1 MWLPGSPRTF
11 PKPVNNKFNFT
22 AMPEPSSQVSRHLPS
37 GLPAGS
43 ELLPVVFTEDRNQG
57 GRLLHALPTE
67 FQTFAVIA
75 QSEMVVEGD
84 RSKNPTRQIEFLTIP
99 TENNHATEIQDLA
112 VSWVDTTTTAKSP
125 KQMLTLQGA
134 QIYWNDT
141 RVAISA
147 SPERLE
153 TLRTALIETCWFDAE
168 LAGLERE
175 LAHAW
180 SEMNEDMP
188 LAFNFD
194 EKSLPR
200 RKELQRRYD
209 RIMSIRSR
217 MLRMSPYVHCPY
229 IYPPTLASQLAER
242 YRERTR
248 MLHRHEILDD
258 QLEVFE
264 RVYETCGQR
273 ISDFVQSRTG
283 HILEWIIIILLT
295 LQMVIWGVE
304 ILTSL
309 ETATVV
315 Q

>member
-1 MWLPGSPRTF
+1 MWLPGSPLTF
-11 PKPVNNKFNFT
+11 PKTVNNKFNFT
-22 AMPEPSSQVSRHLPS
+22 AMPEPSSQVSRNLPND
-37 GLPAGS
+37 LPAGS
-43 ELLPVVFTEDRNQG
+43 ELLPVVFTQDRNQG
-57 GRLLHALPTE
+57 GRLLHAFPIE
-67 FQTFAVIA
+67 FHTFAVIG
-75 QSEMVVEGD
+75 QSEMVVDGD
-84 RSKNPTRQIEFLTIP
+84 RSKNPTRRIEFLTIP
-99 TENNHATEIQDLA
+99 TANNQATEIQEVV
-112 VSWVDTTTTAKSP
+112 VSWVDTTTNAKAP
-125 KQMLTLQGA
+125 RQMLTLQGA

-141 RVAISA
+141 RVAILA

-153 TLRTALIETCWFDAE
+153 SLRTALIETCWFDAE
-168 LAGLERE
+168 LAGIEHE
-175 LAHAW
+175 LANAW

-188 LAFNFD
+188 LAFDFD

-200 RKELQRRYD
+200 RKELQRRYE
-209 RIMSIRSR
+209 RVMSIRSR
-217 MLRMSPYVHCPY
+217 MLRLSPYVYCPH

-248 MLHRHEILDD
+248 MLHRHEILDG

-283 HILEWIIIILLT
+283 HILEWIIIILLV
-295 LQMVIWGVE
+295 LQMVIWGFE

-309 ETATVV
+309 EPATVV

>member
-1 MWLPGSPRTF
+1 ML
-11 PKPVNNKFNFT
+11 
-22 AMPEPSSQVSRHLPS
+22 EPSSQVSRHLPN

-43 ELLPVVFTEDRNQG
+43 ELLPVIFSEDRNKG
-57 GRLLHALPTE
+57 HRLLHTLPIE
-67 FQTFAVIA
+67 FQTFAVVG
-75 QSEMVVEGD
+75 QSDMAVDGD
-84 RSKNPTRQIEFLTIP
+84 RSGNPTRQIEFLTIP
-99 TENNHATEIQDLA
+99 AANHQATELQDMV
-112 VSWVDTTTTAKSP
+112 VSWVDASTTSKTP

-141 RVAISA
+141 RVAILAPS
-147 SPERLE
+147 ERLE

-168 LAGLERE
+168 LASLERE
-175 LAHAW
+175 LASAW
-180 SEMNEDMP
+180 PEMKQDMP
-188 LAFNFD
+188 LAFDFD

-200 RKELQRRYD
+200 RKELQGRYE
-209 RIMSIRSR
+209 RVMSIRSQ
-217 MLRMSPYVHCPY
+217 MLRLSPYVHCPH

-248 MLHRHEILDD
+248 LMHRHEILGD

-264 RVYETCGQR
+264 RVYDNCGQR

-283 HILEWIIIILLT
+283 HMLEWIIIILLI
-295 LQMVIWGVE
+295 LQMVIWGFE

-309 ETATVV
+309 EPATVV